1 MKDKIKMAKQLAMI
15 AHKDQKR
22 DDGKPYYTHPF
33 MVADLIQKVSKDED
47 LICAAYLHDVIEDNR
62 NYKYS
67 TIKEGFGKRIAD
79 IVREATKDKKG
90 LFHIKTREGAL
101 IKLADTLH
109 NLADADK
116 IKKSSLIKRKI
127 RFIAA
132 AINMKS
138 DAEVAKEMLEFYEEH
153 NI

>member
-1 MKDKIKMAKQLAMI
+1 MNKIQMALALATT
-15 AHKDQKR
+15 AHKGQYR
-22 DDGKPYYTHPF
+22 DDGKEYITHPLK
-33 MVADLIQKVSKDED
+33 VAELIKMVSKDED
-47 LICAAYLHDVIEDNR
+47 LVCAALLHDVLEDNKT
-62 NYKYS
+62 YKYS

-79 IVREATKDKKG
+79 IVREANKDKKG